1 MARDRKTFWEDVAPK
16 DKRKVSKEGL
26 KKALGLFRFIIPYKW
41 TFIVGLFFL
50 VLSSITTLSFPK
62 LIGEM
67 TRVIEGKS
75 DYTLNTITIFFGIVL
90 LLQGVFSFFR
100 VYFFAQVSE
109 RVAADIRRTVYSKFI
124 TLPIHFF
131 EQRRV
136 GELTSRLT
144 SDVSAIQDV
153 MSITL
158 AEFFRQIATLTVG
171 IGIIMYI
178 SWKLSL
184 FMLATFPVLVIA
196 ALVFGRYIRVLSKKS
211 QDKLAEANV
220 IAEETLQSI
229 NIVKSFTNEGLEV
242 KRYGSALAEVVKT
255 SLKAASLR
263 GGFIAFFIVGMFGG
277 IVAVVWYGGGLVEKG
292 EMQLSDLLTFL
303 FYTTFIGASMSGL
316 GDLYAQLQRTIGASE
331 RLSEIMEEES
341 EVNLDLNLNMNKIE
355 ASVSFENVK
364 FNYPSRTDIEVLKNI
379 NLNISAGEKVAL
391 VGQSGAGKSTIVQLL
406 MKLYPLTEGSIKVDN
421 VDIKDI
427 DVTELRN
434 HIAIVP
440 QEVMLFGGSILE
452 NIRYGRPDATDEEIF
467 LAAKRANAFEFI
479 SKFPEKFDTLVGE
492 RGVKLSGGQRQ
503 RVAIARAILKDPAIL
518 ILDEATS
525 ALDTESE
532 KLVQDALNDLM
543 KDRTTIIIAHRLAT
557 IRNVDRIYVLK
568 EGEIVEQGSHDALI
582 LKSEGIYANLVRL
595 QFENTTAVETE

>member
-1 MARDRKTFWEDVAPK
+1 
-16 DKRKVSKEGL
+16 L
-26 KKALGLFRFIIPYKW
+26 
-41 TFIVGLFFL
+41 
-50 VLSSITTLSFPK
+50 
-62 LIGEM
+62 
-67 TRVIEGKS
+67 
-75 DYTLNTITIFFGIVL
+75 
-90 LLQGVFSFFR
+90 
-100 VYFFAQVSE
+100 
-109 RVAADIRRTVYSKFI
+109 
-124 TLPIHFF
+124 
-131 EQRRV
+131 
-136 GELTSRLT
+136 
-144 SDVSAIQDV
+144 
-153 MSITL
+153 
-158 AEFFRQIATLTVG
+158 
-171 IGIIMYI
+171 
-178 SWKLSL
+178 
-184 FMLATFPVLVIA
+184 
-196 ALVFGRYIRVLSKKS
+196 
-211 QDKLAEANV
+211 
-220 IAEETLQSI
+220 
-229 NIVKSFTNEGLEV
+229 
-242 KRYGSALAEVVKT
+242 
-255 SLKAASLR
+255 
-263 GGFIAFFIVGMFGG
+263 
-277 IVAVVWYGGGLVEKG
+277 
-292 EMQLSDLLTFL
+292 
-303 FYTTFIGASMSGL
+303 
-316 GDLYAQLQRTIGASE
+316 
-331 RLSEIMEEES
+331 
-341 EVNLDLNLNMNKIE
+341 NKIE

-595 QFENTTAVETE
+595 QFENTTAVEIE